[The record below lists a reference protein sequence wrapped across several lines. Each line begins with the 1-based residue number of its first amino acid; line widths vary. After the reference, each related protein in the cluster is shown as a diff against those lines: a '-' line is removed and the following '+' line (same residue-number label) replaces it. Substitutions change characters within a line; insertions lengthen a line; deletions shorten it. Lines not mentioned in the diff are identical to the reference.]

1 MRTSFFQLL
10 SLFLQKSFSNSSTSD
25 HFQAD
30 DNALA
35 AQFPS
40 GIMQGKNLDCR
51 TAFASCFSL
60 GMNTGSATSCLSELL
75 VCL

>member
-1 MRTSFFQLL
+1 MRTAFF
-10 SLFLQKSFSNSSTSD
+10 SAVVFVPAKVSNSTTSD

-40 GIMQGKNLDCR
+40 GIMQGKNLDWKI
-51 TAFASCFSL
+51 AFASSFSL
-60 GMNTGSATSCLSELL
+60 GMNTGSATSCVSELL